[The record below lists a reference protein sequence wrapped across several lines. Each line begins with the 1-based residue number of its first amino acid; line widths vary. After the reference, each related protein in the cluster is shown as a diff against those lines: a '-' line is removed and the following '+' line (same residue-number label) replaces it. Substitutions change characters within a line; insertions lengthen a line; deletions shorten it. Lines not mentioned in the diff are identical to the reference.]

1 MLTHSCIF
9 LFWEGSL
16 LFNFFDTLDWDTV
29 LLLRGMLSRL
39 SKHLGVVIGRGR
51 NMWSGRDLRRFLVVH
66 GRCSVFHFMVHNR
79 CRCNHRLVVNHSR
92 CHRKT
97 VGNWH
102 HGRVHAVGR
111 RMHTVGRR
119 MHTVRRRVH
128 AVGNRHHWRVHG
140 LTLGTLLM
148 GILLIGMWSRMVKWV
163 QLCVLEAVAIGESWM
178 VGVRFLVVE

>member
-9 LFWEGSL
+9 LFREWSL
-16 LFNFFDTLDWDTV
+16 LLNFFDTLDWDTV

-51 NMWSGRDLRRFLVVH
+51 NMGSGRDLRRLLVVH
-66 GRCSVFHFMVHNR
+66 GRCSVRNFMVHNR
-79 CRCNHRLVVNHSR
+79 CRCNHRLVVHHSR

-97 VGNWH
+97 VGNRH
-102 HGRVHAVGR
+102 HRRVHAVG
-111 RMHTVGRR
+111 
-119 MHTVRRRVH
+119 RRVH

-178 VGVRFLVVE
+178 VDVRLLVVE